1 MTLKAYQNTQRIT
14 ENPRETEYRLFGQV
28 TGALIS
34 AQRNGASGGP
44 LMEAVDW
51 NRKLWRTLAADCLDD
66 RNQLPEQLR
75 ANIVSL
81 SLFVTRY
88 SKDVTRNGAPL
99 DPLIDINRT
108 IMQGLQG
115 AA

>member
-1 MTLKAYQNTQRIT
+1 
-14 ENPRETEYRLFGQV
+14 
-28 TGALIS
+28 
-34 AQRNGASGGP
+34 
-44 LMEAVDW
+44 MEAVDW
-51 NRKLWRTLAADCLDD
+51 NRKMWRTLAADCLDD
-66 RNQLPEQLR
+66 RNQLPQQLR

-88 SKDVTRNGAPL
+88 SKDVPRNGAPL

>member
-1 MTLKAYQNTQRIT
+1 M
-14 ENPRETEYRLFGQV
+14 

-34 AQRNGASGGP
+34 AQRSGASGGP

-51 NRKLWRTLAADCLDD
+51 NRKMWRTLAADCLDD
-66 RNQLPEQLR
+66 RNQLPQQLR
-75 ANIVSL
+75 DNIVSL

-88 SKDVTRNGAPL
+88 SRDVTRNGAPL